1 MRVEPIPC
9 SQATGYSSP
18 TALAFV
24 RSPEQFAE
32 HFPSTA
38 ELLSS
43 GSLSGSTLSPPP
55 NVKRLYGQSS

>member
-43 GSLSGSTLSPPP
+43 GSLSGSIPSLHLRT
-55 NVKRLYGQSS
+55 